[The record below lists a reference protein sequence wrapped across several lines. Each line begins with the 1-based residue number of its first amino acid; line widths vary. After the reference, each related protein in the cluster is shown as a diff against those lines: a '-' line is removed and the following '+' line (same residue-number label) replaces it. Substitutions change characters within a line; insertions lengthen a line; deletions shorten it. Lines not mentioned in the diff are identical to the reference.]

1 MVDVDWRCP
10 ACSATQADTFFWA
23 GSTNRA
29 RATVKCVG
37 CERVALIAL
46 SVVIRMDARME
57 VDDGE
62 G

>member
-1 MVDVDWRCP
+1 
-10 ACSATQADTFFWA
+10 
-23 GSTNRA
+23 
-29 RATVKCVG
+29 VKCVG